1 MEEELKY
8 LRLLSE
14 QFPNISA
21 VTTEIINLEAIME
34 LPKATEHFISD
45 LHGEFEAVSHVL
57 RNGSGNVKEKIN
69 EVFSERLNTEQINQ
83 LATIIYYPERKVASI
98 IETLSSKEEREEFYH
113 YTILALVE
121 LGQFVVSKYTR
132 SKVRKAMN
140 PDMSYIMEELLFK
153 DSILS
158 NKEPYYHNIIQNV
171 INLEAADLL
180 IISLSELIQDLI
192 VDHLHVLGDI
202 YDRGPAPDKI
212 LNLLMEKKSLDIQ
225 MG

>member
-121 LGQFVVSKYTR
+121 LGQFVV
-132 SKVRKAMN
+132 
-140 PDMSYIMEELLFK
+140 
-153 DSILS
+153 
-158 NKEPYYHNIIQNV
+158 
-171 INLEAADLL
+171 
-180 IISLSELIQDLI
+180 
-192 VDHLHVLGDI
+192 
-202 YDRGPAPDKI
+202 
-212 LNLLMEKKSLDIQ
+212 
-225 MG
+225 